1 MTFGSRI
8 RGARSIARLSL
19 RALAEQIGVSAQM
32 VSKYERDITTPDSSM
47 LIKISTATEMPLD
60 YFFRSNA
67 VELTN
72 PRYRKRKS
80 LPKKEENRIH
90 GQTTDWLERYLEL
103 EHLSGEKRAMHQPD
117 YDRFPVRMMDDV
129 ELAADTLRD
138 RWDLGLD
145 PIENL
150 VDVLEMHGIKVGLIE
165 TSPRFDA
172 LTFECSDG
180 QPVIAL
186 NKRMSG
192 DRQRFTL
199 AHELGHIVLELSG
212 DLDEELAG
220 NRFAGAFLVP
230 AEMARA
236 ELNGKRTRLDVYE
249 LYQLKHKYGMSM
261 QAWCYRAN
269 DLGIIQDS
277 QFVRLQKMFAVK
289 KWRTQEPGEQVL
301 PEHPTQM
308 ELLISRA
315 VSERRISR
323 RRAEE
328 LFGGP
333 LPTIP
338 TIPGATGHRTGTR

>member
-19 RALAEQIGVSAQM
+19 RALAEQTGVSAQM
-32 VSKYERDITTPDSSM
+32 ISKYERDITTPDSSM
-47 LIKISTATEMPLD
+47 LIKISTATKMPLD

-67 VELTN
+67 VELSN

-80 LPKKEENRIH
+80 LPKKDESRIH

-103 EHLSGEKRAMHQPD
+103 EHLSGEGRRFHQPD
-117 YDRFPVRMMDDV
+117 YGRFPVRTMDDV
-129 ELAADTLRD
+129 EQAADTLRT
-138 RWDLGLD
+138 RWRLGLD

-150 VDVLEMHGIKVGLIE
+150 VDVLEMHGIKVGLLE

-180 QPVIAL
+180 RPVIAL

-199 AHELGHIVLELSG
+199 AHELGHIVLDIQG
-212 DLDEELAG
+212 DLDEEQAG
-220 NRFAGAFLVP
+220 NQFAGAFLVP

-236 ELNGKRTRLDVYE
+236 ELNGQRTRLDVYE
-249 LYQLKHKYGMSM
+249 LYRLKHKYGMSM
-261 QAWCYRAN
+261 QAWCYRAKN
-269 DLGIIQDS
+269 LGIIQDS
-277 QFVRLQKMFAVK
+277 QFVHLQKMFAAK
-289 KWRTQEPGEQVL
+289 DWRKQEPGNQVS

-315 VSERRISR
+315 VSEKRITR

-338 TIPGATGHRTGTR
+338 GATGHVTA